1 MSIIKNTDIKQRLFP
16 SILCGTAVGF
26 TYLFFG
32 AVDVFAGNRGEF
44 LFRFSDFGWQLA
56 LIALAV
62 SAVISLILVFTEG
75 TLHRVLFGLFF
86 WAALMGQIQ
95 SLFLNV
101 GMGSLVGDDVG
112 TRVSLGF
119 AIFDTALWVV
129 TAAVCVFGAI
139 MMKKFDI
146 IKTVAMVLLIVIIGM
161 QIVGCVS
168 NIPKITDS
176 KTEKPQQTGAT
187 TSGSAHTTSSSA
199 EPAQT
204 TTENSKPEEP
214 DEDVKQYLTEA
225 GINEVSAGKN
235 IVVFIV
241 DRFDVNFYEE
251 IMYFDG
257 TFFDRLTGFT
267 YFDDN
272 ISLYSRTYPG
282 LATLITG
289 IDYEYGSDPKD
300 WGASPEPWFEK
311 AYGTSPFLCDLFEN
325 RYRIKLYT
333 ADYYGYRDA
342 RAMKGR
348 VYNVSGVSKYEVT
361 DRAAL
366 VGSMAQ
372 IAAYRC
378 LPTLLKSTVRVST
391 SSFGNV
397 ISYGGEAPAY
407 KVDDPRAYELLT
419 GGLTVDD
426 SENSYTLIHL
436 NGCHQPYE
444 IDENGNRTDDTTFK
458 KAMKGC
464 FGMIFAYLDEMRRL
478 GVYEDST
485 IIITGDHPSARDD
498 GEIPTQPRLTSLFVK
513 PAGRSEE
520 PLEYSHAQ
528 VSQENLIATIVKSA
542 GIRTTHDYGK
552 SYFDIGEDET
562 PTRHHKF
569 ELYDDGDTRIVDFAV
584 TGKGS
589 DFSNWKIVSDVNIGS
604 LYN

>member
-1 MSIIKNTDIKQRLFP
+1 MNIIKTKGLKQRLLP

-44 LFRFSDFGWQLA
+44 LFRFSDFGLWLA

-62 SAVISLILVFTEG
+62 SAVISLILVFTDG
-75 TLHRVLFGLFF
+75 VLHRVLFGLFF
-86 WAALMGQIQ
+86 WAALMGQVQ

-119 AIFDTALWVV
+119 VIFDTALWAVM
-129 TAAVCVFGAI
+129 AAACVFGAI

-146 IKTVAMVLLIVIIGM
+146 IKTVATVLLVVIIGM
-161 QIVGCVS
+161 QLVGCVS
-168 NIPKITDS
+168 NIPKITGS
-176 KTEKPQQTGAT
+176 STEKRQETQTT
-187 TSGSAHTTSSSA
+187 TSAPAQTTSSPA
-199 EPAQT
+199 ETAQT
-204 TTENSKPEEP
+204 TTEASKPEEP
-214 DEDVKQYLTEA
+214 EKDTKQYLTEA

-235 IVVFIV
+235 IVVFVV

-251 IMYFDG
+251 IMCFDEAFFDG
-257 TFFDRLTGFT
+257 LTGFT

-289 IDYEYGSDPKD
+289 IDYEYRSEPED

-311 AYGTSPFLCDLFEN
+311 AYGTSPFLSDLQKN
-325 RYRIKLYT
+325 GYRIKLYT

-348 VYNVSGVSKYEVT
+348 VYNVSGVSEYEVT

-378 LPTLLKSTVRVST
+378 LPTLLKSTVKVST
-391 SSFGNV
+391 SSFNSV

-419 GGLTVDD
+419 GGLTIDD

-436 NGCHQPYE
+436 NGCHQPYD
-444 IDENGNRTDDTTFK
+444 IDENGNRTDNTTFK
-458 KAMKGC
+458 KAMTGC

-478 GVYEDST
+478 GVYENST
-485 IIITGDHPSARDD
+485 IVITGDHPSARDD

-520 PLEYSHAQ
+520 PLAYSHAQ
-528 VSQENLIATIVKSA
+528 VSQENLIPTLVKSA
-542 GIRTTHDYGK
+542 GLVQSTVYGK
-552 SYFDIGEDET
+552 SYFEIAEGQNV
-562 PTRHHKF
+562 TRHHKF
-569 ELYDDGDTRIVDFAV
+569 ELYDDGDTRIIDFEV